1 MLRSLFSSR
10 SAGSHGPRPSR
21 STYCFLGTRAVAL
34 THAGLKIFLDVRDI
48 GMTPHIALSGE
59 WERPVENLLRRLLKP
74 GAQVVEVGANMGYH
88 TLTMAQVVGEAGHVH
103 AFEANPRV
111 LALLRDSVTLNGFSG
126 RVTVH
131 GAAAV
136 ATAGPV
142 AFAAEPQNIGS
153 GHVALS
159 NTTSSYSERFEARG
173 VRIDD
178 VLAGLP
184 AADLMRLDCEGSEP
198 LALRGAEALIRRSPD
213 LVMVTEW
220 DAPMIASRE
229 EPAGFEAWLRGLG
242 LGHVQQIMPEGL
254 RGLAPGSLSDIP
266 HADLLL
272 SRRPVG

>member
-10 SAGSHGPRPSR
+10 SAAARAPR

-34 THAGLKIFLDVRDI
+34 THSGLKIYLDVRDTA
-48 GMTPHIALSGE
+48 MTPHIALSGE
-59 WERPVENLLRRLLKP
+59 WEREVENVLRRLIKP
-74 GAQVVEVGANMGYH
+74 GAQIVEVGANMGYH
-88 TLTMAQVVGEAGHVH
+88 TLAMAQMVRDAGHVH

-111 LALLRDSVTLNGFSG
+111 LALLRDSILLNGFSG

-136 ATAGPV
+136 ATTGPV

-153 GHVALS
+153 GHVALP
-159 NTTSSYSERFEARG
+159 NTVASYSDRFEVRG

-178 VLAGLP
+178 VLADLP

-198 LALRGAEALIRRSPD
+198 LALRGAEALIRRSPG
-213 LVMVTEW
+213 LVMVMEW
-220 DAPMIASRE
+220 DAPMLASRDD
-229 EPAGFEAWLRGLG
+229 PAGFEAWLRGLG
-242 LGHVQQIMPEGL
+242 LDHVQQITSAGL
-254 RGLAPGSLSDIP
+254 RKVEPGSLHGIP

-272 SRRPVG
+272 SRRPI